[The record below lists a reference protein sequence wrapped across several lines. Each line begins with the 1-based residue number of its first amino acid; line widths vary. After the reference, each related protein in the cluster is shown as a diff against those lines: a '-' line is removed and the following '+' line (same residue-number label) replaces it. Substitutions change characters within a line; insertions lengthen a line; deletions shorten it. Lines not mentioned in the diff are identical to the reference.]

1 MGLLTLPSTIRKS
14 MPSTSTRAW
23 EPVFL
28 RDVLIRSGNSYVEL
42 DARSGADGRFAPRG
56 DVPIDERALR
66 ICERLGELQK
76 GEGFMR
82 TTTAGG
88 PAERSL

>member
-1 MGLLTLPSTIRKS
+1 MSHDVPSLEIDD
-14 MPSTSTRAW
+14 
-23 EPVFL
+23 L
-28 RDVLIRSGNSYVEL
+28 RDVLIRSGNSYVEDTRSDL
-42 DARSGADGRFAPRG
+42 DVRFAPRG
-56 DVPIDERALR
+56 DVPIDECALR